1 MRGNLEYS
9 SDIKGDCADDIDL
22 NSISN
27 DIEKQ
32 FLCWTKVLEDTVS
45 HLQQTIRYY
54 KVFLKKF
61 ALRSKYNCFFT
72 NYLVNLC
79 VAITMDIGKLCSDE
93 NDLSLNKYNK
103 FCNDN
108 SSIIFKQNFN
118 SIFEKNR
125 SSISKLM
132 ANYKDLIMTPRNKI
146 YGHNGNLQLEHTVVD
161 QVVSKV
167 SISDLQK
174 FLTLSKPVL
183 FDTWKF
189 YNNHS
194 LCFEYKNSNDY
205 EKIIEILEKNCN

>member
-1 MRGNLEYS
+1 MRGNLEYL
-9 SDIKGDCADDIDL
+9 SDVKGDCADDIDL
-22 NSISN
+22 NSISS

-54 KVFLKKF
+54 ETFLTKF
-61 ALRSKYNCFFT
+61 VLRSKYNCFFT
-72 NYLVNLC
+72 NYLFDLC
-79 VAITMDIGKLCSDE
+79 IAIAMDIGKLCSDE

-103 FCNDN
+103 FCNNN
-108 SSIIFKQNFN
+108 SSIIFKQDFN

-132 ANYKDLIMTPRNKI
+132 TNYKDLIMTPRNKI

-174 FLTLSKPVL
+174 FVTLSEPVL

-194 LCFEYKNSNDY
+194 LCFEFKNSKDY